1 MTIALGGLGGVVSKC
16 EVERDDHSMCTGLN
30 RTGNP
35 MECGS
40 GKLSIM
46 ETD

>member
-30 RTGNP
+30 RTGIRWNVDR
-35 MECGS
+35 GN
-40 GKLSIM
+40 GV
-46 ETD
+46 